1 METIY
6 LGIVLFLF
14 VLAIFDL
21 VVGVSNDAV
30 NFLNSAIGAKAA
42 SFKTIIFIAGVGVFI
57 GAALSNGMMDIARH
71 GIYQPQHFYF
81 AEIMCI
87 LLAVMLTDVVL
98 LDVFNTMG
106 MPTSTTVSMVFELL
120 GGTFALALI
129 KVYGSNGDLGLG
141 DLINT
146 DKALSVIMA
155 IFVSVAIAFFFGM
168 LVQWLA
174 RIVFTFNYKKHM
186 KYSIGIFGGIAA
198 TSIIY
203 FMLIKGLKDSSFM
216 TPEYNHWIQAHTL
229 ELVGAFFVFFTV
241 LMQVLHICKVNVF
254 KVVVLM
260 GTFALALAFA
270 GNDPGLHGQRT
281 SRRSQRF
288 PDDFFTWFR
297 TNPLVF
303 PVRFGCSHGHCL
315 SYFEES
321 PQRHQDFRRL
331 VPPRRG

>member
-6 LGIVLFLF
+6 LGIVIFLF

-42 SFKTIIFIAGVGVFI
+42 SFKTIIFIAGIGVFI

-81 AEIMCI
+81 AEVMTI

-174 RIVFTFNYKKHM
+174 RIIFTFNYKK
-186 KYSIGIFGGIAA
+186 GCLFR
-198 TSIIY
+198 
-203 FMLIKGLKDSSFM
+203 
-216 TPEYNHWIQAHTL
+216 
-229 ELVGAFFVFFTV
+229 
-241 LMQVLHICKVNVF
+241 VLHRPD
-254 KVVVLM
+254 
-260 GTFALALAFA
+260 A
-270 GNDPGLHGQRT
+270 GAPHLQGE
-281 SRRSQRF
+281 RF
-288 PDDFFTWFR
+288 
-297 TNPLVF
+297 
-303 PVRFGCSHGHCL
+303 
-315 SYFEES
+315 
-321 PQRHQDFRRL
+321 
-331 VPPRRG
+331 